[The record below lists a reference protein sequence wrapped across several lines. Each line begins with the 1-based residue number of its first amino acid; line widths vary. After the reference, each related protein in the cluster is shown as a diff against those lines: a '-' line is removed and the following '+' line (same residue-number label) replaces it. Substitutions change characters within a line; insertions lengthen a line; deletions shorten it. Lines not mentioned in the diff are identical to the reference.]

1 MEDIEA
7 EIQSYI
13 DNETRVEDKA
23 PIEVECD
30 EESSA
35 VEKQGKKRRFQ
46 SEVWNFFTMIEGRN
60 PPRAAC
66 NFCKKD
72 LAADVKRSGTSGLW
86 NHHRHCEKNPNNLDV
101 KNQTILGFEPKK
113 EGDTDGRQLAVVH
126 FDKEACRLA
135 VAKYIVLDEL
145 SFRHVEHEGF
155 RELVR
160 VLEPRFTLPSRFTV
174 ARDIFQLYLDEKEKL
189 KKVLKEERISI
200 TTDTW
205 TSIQNINYMCIT
217 AHWVDSD
224 WKLQK
229 RIISFCQITDHK
241 GETIGAELEGC
252 INAWGIQKLFTITV
266 DNASSNST
274 AIDYIREKYQLK
286 KSALILDGEFLHL
299 RCSAHI
305 VNLIVTEGLKEKH
318 RSISSIRNAIRYVR
332 SSPSRLLKFK
342 ECVVKEGIE
351 CKGLLSL
358 DVPTRWNSTY
368 LMLEIALKFQT
379 AFKRMEKDLNYM
391 SYFDENDK
399 DGPPTLVDWNNATIF
414 VKFLKT
420 FYDVTL
426 KFSGSTYVTS
436 NLYFLEICEIQS
448 ELQGLADDE
457 ENSMVFGNTATL
469 MQKKYDKYWGSIEG
483 TKAQLIIATVLDPRY
498 KLEYVRHSFEMFH
511 DVTESAKLV
520 KKVESTFRKIF
531 DHYNEHFFGG
541 KRATN
546 SEVAS
551 EPNDGDSSAASLSSQ
566 PGKVMSKFLSKRR
579 NKDGGRLK
587 NEVDKYLEEPC
598 EEFYGARFDILEW
611 WKLNAAKYNVLSA
624 IARDVL
630 AVPVTTVPSESA
642 FSTGGRILDPFRSA
656 LSPTVVEG
664 LICLKNWLSSNKQP
678 IVIKEFMDEVE
689 VFETSERLEEGIIIR

>member
-1 MEDIEA
+1 M
-7 EIQSYI
+7 
-13 DNETRVEDKA
+13 
-23 PIEVECD
+23 
-30 EESSA
+30 
-35 VEKQGKKRRFQ
+35 
-46 SEVWNFFTMIEGRN
+46 
-60 PPRAAC
+60 
-66 NFCKKD
+66 
-72 LAADVKRSGTSGLW
+72 
-86 NHHRHCEKNPNNLDV
+86 
-101 KNQTILGFEPKK
+101 
-113 EGDTDGRQLAVVH
+113 
-126 FDKEACRLA
+126 
-135 VAKYIVLDEL
+135 
-145 SFRHVEHEGF
+145 
-155 RELVR
+155 
-160 VLEPRFTLPSRFTV
+160 
-174 ARDIFQLYLDEKEKL
+174 
-189 KKVLKEERISI
+189 
-200 TTDTW
+200 
-205 TSIQNINYMCIT
+205 
-217 AHWVDSD
+217 
-224 WKLQK
+224 
-229 RIISFCQITDHK
+229 
-241 GETIGAELEGC
+241 
-252 INAWGIQKLFTITV
+252 
-266 DNASSNST
+266 
-274 AIDYIREKYQLK
+274 
-286 KSALILDGEFLHL
+286 
-299 RCSAHI
+299 
-305 VNLIVTEGLKEKH
+305 
-318 RSISSIRNAIRYVR
+318 
-332 SSPSRLLKFK
+332 
-342 ECVVKEGIE
+342 
-351 CKGLLSL
+351 
-358 DVPTRWNSTY
+358 PTRWNSTY

-587 NEVDKYLEEPC
+587 NEVDKYLKEPC

-656 LSPTVVEG
+656 LSPIVVEG

-689 VFETSERLEEGIIIR
+689 SF